1 MIDKQNFYGAV
12 RSAFGPFSQTQVD
25 GFEAI
30 LDEWD
35 KRKLTDLRWLAYML
49 ATTWHE
55 TARTM
60 QAIEEYGKGKNKAYG
75 KIDPNTGKSYYG
87 RGLVQLTWPYN
98 YKKMSRVIY
107 GDDSLYEHPELAL
120 DLNCAVQILFIGMIE
135 GSFTGRKLLNYFGA
149 KINDPVNA
157 RKIINGLD
165 RAKLIAGY
173 HFAFL
178 GALKN
183 LD

>member
-1 MIDKQNFYGAV
+1 MIDKQNFYGV
-12 RSAFGPFSQTQVD
+12 IRSAFGPFSQSQVD

-35 KRKLTDLRWLAYML
+35 KRKLVDLRWLAYML
-49 ATTWHE
+49 ATAWHE

-60 QAIEEYGKGKNKAYG
+60 QAIEEYGKGRSKEYG
-75 KIDPNTGKSYYG
+75 KEDPNTKKSYYG
-87 RGLVQLTWPYN
+87 RGLVQLTWSYN

-107 GDDSLYEHPELAL
+107 GDDSLYVHPELAL
-120 DLNCAVQILFIGMIE
+120 DLNCAVQIMFEGMLT
-135 GSFTGRKLLNYFGA
+135 GVFTGRKLFNYFGA

-165 RAKLIAGY
+165 KARLIAGY

-178 GALKN
+178 AALKN
-183 LD
+183 QD